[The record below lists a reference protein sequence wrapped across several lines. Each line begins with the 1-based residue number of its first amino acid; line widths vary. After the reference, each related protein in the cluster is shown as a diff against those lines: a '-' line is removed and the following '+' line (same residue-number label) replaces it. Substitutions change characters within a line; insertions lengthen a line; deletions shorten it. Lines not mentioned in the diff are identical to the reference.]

1 MKRLY
6 RLYAF
11 NPLLGEREPIT
22 PPASRTACNA
32 ARKNARGG
40 IYTDFK
46 IVRYEGEQL
55 NFLEL

>member
-6 RLYAF
+6 RLYAY
-11 NPLLGEREPIT
+11 NPLLGECKPIT

-32 ARKNARGG
+32 ARKNAQGG

-46 IVRYEGEQL
+46 NVRYEGEQL
-55 NFLEL
+55 NFLES

>member
-6 RLYAF
+6 RLYAY

-22 PPASRTACNA
+22 PPASLSKYNVAKKKA
-32 ARKNARGG
+32 LGG

-46 IVRYEGEQL
+46 VVRYQGEQL
-55 NFLEL
+55 NFLES